1 MSAGVLRV
9 VTPPATEAVSVADL
23 KAHARVTSTAE
34 DAILPRFIRAAREDA
49 EHLTQ
54 RSIGTQTL
62 ELRIDSFP
70 GAGESIE
77 LPRPPV
83 TSVISVVYRDTLGAS
98 QTLSPAGY
106 ALRDTE
112 AGALLVPATPGAKW
126 PDVDY
131 FGGAVV
137 ITYVAGYTSA
147 TIPAGTA
154 SFILLEA
161 ATLYEARESAGEKP
175 VAEHPFVPRLL
186 DRTKQWDI

>member
-1 MSAGVLRV
+1 MSILRV
-9 VTPPATEAVSVADL
+9 VTPPTVEVVTVAEA
-23 KAHARVTSTAE
+23 KAHCRVTSDAE
-34 DAILPRFIRAAREDA
+34 DALFPRWIRAAREDA

-54 RSIGTQTL
+54 RAIGTQTL

-70 GAGESIE
+70 GSGESIE

-83 TSVISVVYRDTLGAS
+83 ASVTSVVYRDTLGAS
-98 QTLSPAGY
+98 QTLSPAAY

-112 AGALLVPATPGAKW
+112 AGALLVPATPGAQW

-186 DRTKQWDI
+186 DRTRQWDI